1 MLVTWTCICIM
12 PTLSGVIK
20 FKEMGNEK
28 EFTNLPNKTKSS
40 KQRIIISIIAVFVV
54 LVLLLLGIWLGGSR
68 DKHGNVS
75 PDKPSGSKGKNSG
88 SGSRRKHTGTNS
100 SSTGENIPEKPS
112 GAVRQVDS
120 KTLVDSLLQNSKEFY
135 TRVGF
140 NQKLDNSISS
150 VISSTD
156 ESKVDLIVHVLAH
169 FAKDTRPFVHGSVL
183 DLMAKFLE
191 YKKSFG
197 TDSEKLYYEEMGI
210 ETFAQRLLTHR

>member
-1 MLVTWTCICIM
+1 
-12 PTLSGVIK
+12 
-20 FKEMGNEK
+20 MGNEK

-68 DKHGNVS
+68 DKHENVS
-75 PDKPSGSKGKNSG
+75 PAKPSGSKGKNSG
-88 SGSRRKHTGTNS
+88 SGSRKQTGTNS

-112 GAVRQVDS
+112 DVVRQVDS

-135 TRVGF
+135 TRVRF
-140 NQKLDNSISS
+140 RRKNLDNSISS

-156 ESKVDLIVHVLAH
+156 KSKVDLIVHVLAH

-191 YKKSFG
+191 HKKSFG
-197 TDSEKLYYEEMGI
+197 TDSEKLYYKEMSI